1 MISIDEE
8 LAALRAENARLR
20 AEQGQGHSQGKP
32 TCGSCCRQTARSCRA
47 KIRCARFLPPLP
59 IAGRKISR
67 WSIRACSPR
76 GPRPSGAARWRVLR
90 RSHRKSLAYHPIQN
104 LRLLAGQPKFLRRP
118 AREGQ
123 EGIADSQN
131 DAGPNRLD
139 IRDRNKLAL
148 PPREFQF
155 PHGRKRGFLFSPTL
169 RKGSACQRRRP
180 ARRRRPDSWLDRR
193 GAHWWPRY
201 RSRRWTHR
209 RQATHRV
216 SSESLHDG

>member
-32 TCGSCCRQTARSCRA
+32 TCGSCCRQTARSCQA

-139 IRDRNKLAL
+139 IRDRNKLA
-148 PPREFQF
+148 PAPRKLELTHARQCGFFF
-155 PHGRKRGFLFSPTL
+155 PAALAK
-169 RKGSACQRRRP
+169 
-180 ARRRRPDSWLDRR
+180 ARQVLRR
-193 GAHWWPRY
+193 GDGEAVILG
-201 RSRRWTHR
+201 RSSK
-209 RQATHRV
+209 AM
-216 SSESLHDG
+216 LLA